1 MSESGSRRA
10 RNSGQ
15 NSLVRLKY
23 QMPRSGYEAALLAL
37 RTYETGWE
45 DIKRSMI
52 AFYVEILAVSRV
64 TRTAMLTND
73 EKRRSM
79 CRRPTPFL
87 RDPQSGMPG

>member
-52 AFYVEILAVSRV
+52 AFYVEILAKYVP
-64 TRTAMLTND
+64 TAYAIFEGSTERHAGLA
-73 EKRRSM
+73 S
-79 CRRPTPFL
+79 
-87 RDPQSGMPG
+87 